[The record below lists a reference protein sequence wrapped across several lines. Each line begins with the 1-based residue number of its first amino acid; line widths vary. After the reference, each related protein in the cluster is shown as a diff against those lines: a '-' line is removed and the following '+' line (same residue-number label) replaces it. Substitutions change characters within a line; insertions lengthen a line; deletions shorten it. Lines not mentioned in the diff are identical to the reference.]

1 MINARLGWL
10 GSQLK
15 SIPIRLRAD
24 LLLILVAI
32 FWGSGFVF
40 MRQAA
45 GHGTIFLLNGSRF
58 ILGGLLLLPFTELK
72 NSIDRTN
79 IFYIFLAGFALFCAS
94 YLQQSGLVSAPAGNA
109 GFITSLYVVIVP
121 MMTWVLWRER
131 PSSLIVTGLAVLLA
145 VSGGFLLST
154 RGSFQVRTGDIL
166 IFVAAFFWAIHVIV
180 VGKGQR
186 KIKPLPFALGQF
198 LICGILN
205 LVTGSLVERPTGAEL
220 LFILPAILF
229 TGVFTVAL
237 GFTFQII
244 AQKHTTPNDA
254 ALILCLESVF
264 AAFFGWMFL
273 HEGLL
278 PIQIAGCVLILVAV
292 VLVQI
297 KNGKARKI

>member
-1 MINARLGWL
+1 MISHQFGWL
-10 GSQLK
+10 ESRVKL
-15 SIPIRLRAD
+15 IPVRLRAD

-32 FWGSGFVF
+32 FWGIGFVF
-40 MRQAA
+40 MRHAA

-58 ILGGLLLLPFTELK
+58 ILGGLLLLPFTDLK
-72 NSIDRTN
+72 GAINRTN
-79 IFYIFLAGFALFCAS
+79 IVYICLAGFALFCAS
-94 YLQQSGLVSAPAGNA
+94 FLQQSGLVSTTAGNA

-121 MMTWVLWRER
+121 IMSWFLWHEQ
-131 PSSLIVTGLAVLLA
+131 PSSLIITGLAVLLA
-145 VSGGFLLST
+145 VTGGFLLST
-154 RGSFQVRTGDIL
+154 AGSFQVRIGDIL
-166 IFVAAFFWAIHVIV
+166 IFVASFFWAMHVIV
-180 VGKGQR
+180 VGRGQS

-198 LICGILN
+198 LLCGMLN
-205 LVTGSLVERPTGAEL
+205 LVTGALVERPTGADI

-273 HEGLL
+273 HERLL
-278 PIQIAGCVLILVAV
+278 PVQLAGCILILTAV
-292 VLVQI
+292 GLVQI

>member
-1 MINARLGWL
+1 MISHRFGWL
-10 GSQLK
+10 ESRVNLIPVRLK
-15 SIPIRLRAD
+15 AD

-45 GHGTIFLLNGSRF
+45 GHGTIFLLNGARF
-58 ILGGLLLLPFTELK
+58 ILGGLLLLPFTDLK
-72 NSIDRTN
+72 GAINRTN
-79 IFYIFLAGFALFCAS
+79 IIYICLAGVALFCAS
-94 YLQQSGLVSAPAGNA
+94 FLQQSGLVSTTAGNA

-121 MMTWVLWRER
+121 VLSWFLWHER
-131 PSSLIVTGLAVLLA
+131 PSSWIVTGLAVLLA
-145 VSGGFLLST
+145 ISGGFLLST
-154 RGSFQVRTGDIL
+154 EGSFQVRIGDIL
-166 IFVAAFFWAIHVIV
+166 IFVASLFWAVHVIV
-180 VGKGQR
+180 VGRGQG

-198 LICGILN
+198 LLCGVLN
-205 LVTGSLVERPTGAEL
+205 LVTGAFIERPTGAEM

-278 PIQIAGCVLILVAV
+278 PIQLAGCVLILTAV